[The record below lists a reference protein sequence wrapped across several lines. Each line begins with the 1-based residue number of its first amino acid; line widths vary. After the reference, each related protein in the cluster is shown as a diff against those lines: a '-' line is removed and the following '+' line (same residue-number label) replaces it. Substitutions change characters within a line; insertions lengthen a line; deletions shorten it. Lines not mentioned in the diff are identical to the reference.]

1 MLMYFVAPG
10 EDISWIGDVAASS
23 TGGGVGAAPF
33 SPAFLRAFF
42 LRWRQN
48 SISDRR
54 VMRAARPP
62 TTPPAIA
69 LTLVLLGLP
78 VLVGF
83 NVPVGMVRVA
93 ALMLV
98 NDGLRSKYTA
108 KSLLSHVAGFDAVA
122 PPVGLNIVRIPFK
135 PYIKVGSRLTRL
147 LQQKL

>member
-23 TGGGVGAAPF
+23 TGGGEGAAPF
-33 SPAFLRAFF
+33 SPVFLRAFF

-48 SISDRR
+48 NINERR
-54 VMRAARPP
+54 AMRKARPP

-78 VLVGF
+78 LFVGF
-83 NVPVGMVRVA
+83 DVAVEMVRVA

-98 NDGLRSKYTA
+98 NDGVRSK
-108 KSLLSHVAGFDAVA
+108 
-122 PPVGLNIVRIPFK
+122 
-135 PYIKVGSRLTRL
+135 
-147 LQQKL
+147 

>member
-1 MLMYFVAPG
+1 MLIYFVAPG
-10 EDISWIGDVAASS
+10 EDISWTGDVAASS
-23 TGGGVGAAPF
+23 TGGGEESAGF
-33 SPAFLRAFF
+33 SMAFLRAFF

-48 SISDRR
+48 SISERIAI
-54 VMRAARPP
+54 RAARPP

-69 LTLVLLGLP
+69 LTLVLLELP

-83 NVPVGMVRVA
+83 DVPVGMVRVA

-122 PPVGLNIVRIPFK
+122 PPVGLKQSEHGSSHIPR
-135 PYIKVGSRLTRL
+135 SD
-147 LQQKL
+147 